1 VRLSRRE
8 GKKQN
13 KTDEEEGNE
22 AKEIV
27 CEIISSEGIN
37 PPSEKENIFQ
47 QKKKVSWKPKLFSS
61 LFCLHS
67 TNIVRANDVM
77 TDPVIF

>member
-47 QKKKVSWKPKLFSS
+47 QKKKSFMETQTFFFSFLS
-61 LFCLHS
+61 AQYKHRQS
-67 TNIVRANDVM
+67 E
-77 TDPVIF
+77 